1 MSQITKRAIEASL
14 KNLLLKKPFDK
25 ITINDIAE
33 DCGIS
38 RMTFYYHFKD
48 IYDLVEWACEEDA
61 KKILEG
67 KDDYK
72 TWTQGFLN
80 LFEVVLKNK
89 PFILNVYRSVGRE
102 QVENYLYKIV
112 YDLLLNVVEEKAQG
126 MTVRDED
133 KEFIADFYK
142 YAFVGLMLDW
152 VKNGMKED
160 PHKIVKKVEF
170 LLSGSLSVSLER
182 FRTGRISSKTDK

>member
-80 LFEVVLKNK
+80 LFEEVLKNK
-89 PFILNVYRSVGRE
+89 PFVLNVYRSVGRE

>member
-1 MSQITKRAIEASL
+1 MSQITKKAIEASL

-48 IYDLVEWACEEDA
+48 IYDLVEWACEEDV
-61 KKILEG
+61 KKILED

-80 LFEVVLKNK
+80 LFEEVLKNK

-133 KEFIADFYK
+133 KEFVADFYK